1 MVAAVLWAVA
11 VIPAAM
17 GFWLVAGSVAGV
29 GPGQIDTLVMASLLA
44 LGLATLLQVAFGF
57 RLPMYEG
64 PAAAYLASITVISAE
79 GYHSLAAVTGGLLA
93 AGAFVV
99 LLGVV
104 GADRLIARA
113 FTPLVGNVF
122 VMTVTLA
129 VAPATIERAIG
140 ATHGLPG
147 KGPAWAA
154 TIVVVAVTLFV
165 RRWQRLVPYSLFA
178 ALVAG
183 TATYFALA
191 GWPHVDLGGG
201 LQRPQL
207 FPWGAPRHQF
217 GVIGPFLLA
226 GALAA
231 FNTIASGK
239 VSAVAHSLPIRAG
252 AQRNSFF
259 MHGAAQAVGAA
270 FGNLVGTV
278 SRLDSVG
285 IVRLLD
291 HAGRAPL
298 ALAGVLVGALAFV
311 HPVISVA
318 AALPLSVSAALLGTL
333 LAFVLAHGVWG
344 VAGEPRPIQMLVVL
358 PSLIPTALWIAIGSS
373 LSPAVQLV
381 ANPMLWGVLLALCL
395 ERAVRP
401 RLGPAAESAP
411 A

>member
-1 MVAAVLWAVA
+1 MLWAVA

-29 GPGQIDTLVMASLLA
+29 KPDQIDTLVMASLLA

-93 AGAFVV
+93 AGVFVAI
-99 LLGVV
+99 LGVV

-129 VAPATIERAIG
+129 IAPATIERAIG

-147 KGPAWAA
+147 KGPAWGGDDRRGRGRAVRPPLAA
-154 TIVVVAVTLFV
+154 PGPLQPVG
-165 RRWQRLVPYSLFA
+165 R
-178 ALVAG
+178 AG
-183 TATYFALA
+183 GGDGDVLRARGIAY
-191 GWPHVDLGGG
+191 VDIGGG
-201 LQRPQL
+201 LQRPHL
-207 FPWGAPRHQF
+207 FPWGAPRDNF

-239 VSAVAHSLPIRAG
+239 VLAVAHSIPNPRRRS
-252 AQRNSFF
+252 AQLVLHARRRP
-259 MHGAAQAVGAA
+259 GIGAA
-270 FGNLVGTV
+270 FGNLVGTGP
-278 SRLDSVG
+278 RLDSVG

-291 HAGRAPL
+291 HPGRAPL
-298 ALAGVLVGALAFV
+298 AC
-311 HPVISVA
+311 
-318 AALPLSVSAALLGTL
+318 
-333 LAFVLAHGVWG
+333 
-344 VAGEPRPIQMLVVL
+344 
-358 PSLIPTALWIAIGSS
+358 
-373 LSPAVQLV
+373 SPDR
-381 ANPMLWGVLLALCL
+381 WW
-395 ERAVRP
+395 ERWRSCI
-401 RLGPAAESAP
+401 R
-411 A
+411 

>member
-1 MVAAVLWAVA
+1 MLWAVA

-29 GPGQIDTLVMASLLA
+29 RPDQIDTLVMASLLA

-93 AGAFVV
+93 AGVFVAI
-99 LLGVV
+99 LGVV

-129 VAPATIERAIG
+129 IAPATIERAIG

-154 TIVVVAVTLFV
+154 TIVVVGVALFV
-165 RRWQRLVPYSLFA
+165 RRWQRLVPYSLLA

-183 TATYFALA
+183 TATYFVLA
-191 GWPHVDLGGG
+191 GWPHVDIGGG
-201 LQRPQL
+201 LQRPHL
-207 FPWGAPRHQF
+207 FPWGAPRDNF

-239 VSAVAHSLPIRAG
+239 VSAVAHSIPIRDG
-252 AQRNSFF
+252 AQRNSFY
-259 MHGAAQAVGAA
+259 MHGAAQGIGAA

-291 HAGRAPL
+291 HPGRAPL
-298 ALAGVLVGALAFV
+298 VLAGSLVGALAFV
-311 HPVISVA
+311 HPVISIA

-333 LAFVLAHGVWG
+333 LGFVLAHGVSG
-344 VAGEPRPIQMLVVL
+344 VAREPRQIQMLVVL
-358 PSLIPTALWIAIGSS
+358 PALIPTAIWIAIGSS
-373 LSPAVQLV
+373 LSPAVQLI
-381 ANPMLWGVLLALCL
+381 ANPMLWGVLFALCL
-395 ERAVRP
+395 ERVVRP
-401 RLGPAAESAP
+401 RL
-411 A
+411 